1 MLTISSFFLQLILNR
16 KAWNIAKELRLDGM
30 ANLLWEKMT
39 EEGRQ
44 KGQLFLEQSNQKKPS
59 SATKAKPQKLSAKL
73 LEIQEA
79 VRKGSG
85 N

>member
-1 MLTISSFFLQLILNR
+1 
-16 KAWNIAKELRLDGM
+16 LDGI
-30 ANLLWEKMT
+30 ANLLWENMT

-59 SATKAKPQKLSAKL
+59 STTKAQPQKLSAKL
-73 LEIQEA
+73 LKIQEA